1 MPPETLPDLRIVRTA
16 SWLIILSIVVF
27 CLVYFSS
34 FLQPVVIAIMIWYAV
49 FELKRGLAKI
59 KFMGRAFPNWLL
71 TSLASLVIVLVITG
85 VYEILVSNL
94 QLIISRSGQY
104 VSAFGRMI
112 DEIRGLEAFDL
123 IKEKLNELVSR
134 INLQPVLTALLNSL
148 TSLAG
153 NLFIIIIYVAFLLVE
168 EKFFFKKLELWIQDP
183 IRRNNVLQIIDQIIA
198 SIRKYIVVKTQMSLL
213 TGALSY
219 IILILFKVDFA
230 TWWAF
235 LIFLLNYIPYIGSF
249 FATLFPSLFASFQ
262 YQSFWMLLWVFAS
275 IQVVQIAVGNI
286 LEPKIMGRT
295 LNLSPLGVLL
305 ALTFWGIIW
314 GILGMLLS
322 VPITSVLVIVCSRF
336 EQTRFIAIIL
346 SETGQLPEWEI
357 LKPEAAKES
366 DVTLLK
372 KEEAG

>member
-71 TSLASLVIVLVITG
+71 TSLAFLVIVLVITG

>member
-1 MPPETLPDLRIVRTA
+1 
-16 SWLIILSIVVF
+16 
-27 CLVYFSS
+27 
-34 FLQPVVIAIMIWYAV
+34 
-49 FELKRGLAKI
+49 
-59 KFMGRAFPNWLL
+59 
-71 TSLASLVIVLVITG
+71 
-85 VYEILVSNL
+85 
-94 QLIISRSGQY
+94 
-104 VSAFGRMI
+104 
-112 DEIRGLEAFDL
+112 
-123 IKEKLNELVSR
+123 
-134 INLQPVLTALLNSL
+134 LLNSL